1 MLQNGY
7 YDDNEILIPVKK
19 KSTRK
24 ALKESND
31 IEELAQTIMMAVNED
46 KTLFFSGVFV
56 NVPIES
62 MASDRDN
69 NSFLNGTRLTISNMN
84 DGRGLEFSI
93 CHSSTPDRFRQY
105 ETELSFVFDKIVNS
119 LVKLRRL
126 ERECTADMTD
136 EVHIITN
143 IEETKEITE
152 EKIRREDNSKRK
164 G

>member
-119 LVKLRRL
+119 TPDCVFYRGS
-126 ERECTADMTD
+126 E
-136 EVHIITN
+136 
-143 IEETKEITE
+143 
-152 EKIRREDNSKRK
+152 